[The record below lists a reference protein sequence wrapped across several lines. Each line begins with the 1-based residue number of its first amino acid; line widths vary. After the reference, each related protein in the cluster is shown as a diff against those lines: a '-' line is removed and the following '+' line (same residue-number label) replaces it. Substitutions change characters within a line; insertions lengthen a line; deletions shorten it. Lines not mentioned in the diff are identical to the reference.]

1 MLWNELT
8 WEMQMQV
15 VDKIE
20 EVLLKETNADMQD
33 AIVAAMNELE
43 IWSNRECKISQDFEG
58 FSDDESYVADASDQ
72 FSERENS

>member
-20 EVLLKETNADMQD
+20 EVLLKETNVEMQD

-43 IWSNRECKISQDFEG
+43 IWSNTPCKIIEDFRGSEEG
-58 FSDDESYVADASDQ
+58 EPYVANASDQ
-72 FSERENS
+72 FSEGQNS